1 MKHCREL
8 FDIRAKGSRGQ
19 PKGSRGCPRARGRTK
34 GQGLKRLAQRARLQ
48 KVPDSCYMSKAG
60 ADTIVTSMLA
70 FLRKPHIVVTF
81 DLNSLVFIAY
91 PCGVSQYMTL
101 GP

>member
-1 MKHCREL
+1 MD
-8 FDIRAKGSRGQ
+8 FSTTDSD
-19 PKGSRGCPRARGRTK
+19 
-34 GQGLKRLAQRARLQ
+34 LQ
-48 KVPDSCYMSKAG
+48 KVPDRCHMSKAG
-60 ADTIVTSMLA
+60 ADTIVTSMLV

-101 GP
+101 GQNSFVRRKLHFSWV